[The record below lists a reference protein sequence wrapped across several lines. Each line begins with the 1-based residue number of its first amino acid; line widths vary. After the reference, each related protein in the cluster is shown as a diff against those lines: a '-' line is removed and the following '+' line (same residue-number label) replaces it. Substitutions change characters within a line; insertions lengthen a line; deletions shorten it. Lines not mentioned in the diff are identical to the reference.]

1 MFDYVKKQIWG
12 PDPKE
17 QMRKINSLLRKN
29 KRELDRSLNQLQPL
43 RKKTETLIRK
53 SAKQK
58 DYKSAKIYAREL
70 ININRQYDKLYTS
83 KTRVDS
89 ITMAVNEQYS
99 MTKLTHSLQ
108 VSTGIMR
115 DVNQLVHLG
124 VLQGTMQ
131 ELSKELMKA
140 GIINEMVD
148 DMVDLDGEADED
160 LETESQDEV
169 NRIIQDLTEEKFSK
183 IDTEVPSAG
192 IAAPAPVEAEEE
204 EDLEALDEMR
214 ERLKAL
220 QN

>member
-43 RKKTETLIRK
+43 RKKTEALIRK

-58 DYKSAKIYAREL
+58 DYKLAKIYAREL

-108 VSTGIMR
+108 VLTGIMR

-131 ELSKELMKA
+131 ELLKELMKA
-140 GIINEMVD
+140 GIINEMMD
-148 DMVDLDGEADED
+148 DMVDLDGEADDE

>member
-43 RKKTETLIRK
+43 RKKTEALIRK

-58 DYKSAKIYAREL
+58 DYKLAKIYAREL

-108 VSTGIMR
+108 VLTGIMR

-131 ELSKELMKA
+131 ELLRELMKA
-140 GIINEMVD
+140 GIINEMMD
-148 DMVDLDGEADED
+148 DMVDLDGEADEE

>member
-58 DYKSAKIYAREL
+58 DYKLAKIYAREL

-108 VSTGIMR
+108 VLTGIMR

-131 ELSKELMKA
+131 ELLKELMKA